1 MSISVDNLS
10 NFVKCPTLNS
20 NHKRVSR
27 KNIPENWFEHFQH
40 LALGFMPH
48 CSASIDSGNRI
59 RSFGLSHICLAGLCM
74 NWDSFVILGN
84 IIFVQ
89 TNPRIIKEIIIHTKD
104 YKLNPFCTRLYVS
117 ILSMSYFQHFL
128 AGFYILITC

>member
-1 MSISVDNLS
+1 MSTEKNRTVSYKKNILSVHFKN
-10 NFVKCPTLNS
+10 
-20 NHKRVSR
+20 SR

-48 CSASIDSGNRI
+48 GSASIDSGNWI

-104 YKLNPFCTRLYVS
+104 ISLT
-117 ILSMSYFQHFL
+117 HF
-128 AGFYILITC
+128 AHDCSSSKVGLI